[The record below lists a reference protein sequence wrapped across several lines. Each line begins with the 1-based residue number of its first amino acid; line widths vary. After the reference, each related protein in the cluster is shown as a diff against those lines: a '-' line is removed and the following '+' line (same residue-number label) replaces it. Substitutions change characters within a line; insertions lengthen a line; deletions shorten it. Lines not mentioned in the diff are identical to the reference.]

1 MISMLGIGL
10 MAIFIILPLLV
21 ASMFRIDAVK
31 TVFAALVKM
40 LLRVGVLGAAVYYL
54 VAANSVWFDVA
65 FGLAFVV
72 YSIITVV
79 VQAKLSVRM
88 YLLPVCAGM
97 LVALLVTGSL
107 LLLLNNSVDKGFG
120 SHFLLPVIAL
130 LAGSIVE
137 PMSRSL
143 SVYYMGLRHHNHL
156 YYYLIGNGATRTEAL
171 NYLMRRAIEKSLVP
185 GMRQMSSLVVG
196 CSPVVMWTMIMC
208 GVEVLDAAFFQL
220 LIVLAVFAASVLSVF
235 VAVWTARRYV
245 VDGYARIKSESVEID
260 KVSEQ
265 NIVNNEQNI

>member
-1 MISMLGIGL
+1 MISMLG

-54 VAANSVWFDVA
+54 VATNSVWFDVA
-65 FGLAFVV
+65 FGLVFVV

-143 SVYYMGLRHHNHL
+143 SVY
-156 YYYLIGNGATRTEAL
+156 
-171 NYLMRRAIEKSLVP
+171 
-185 GMRQMSSLVVG
+185 
-196 CSPVVMWTMIMC
+196 
-208 GVEVLDAAFFQL
+208 
-220 LIVLAVFAASVLSVF
+220 
-235 VAVWTARRYV
+235 
-245 VDGYARIKSESVEID
+245 
-260 KVSEQ
+260 
-265 NIVNNEQNI
+265 